1 MASGRGVAGVPQPLR
16 YRHAGT
22 VQAVLERAIG
32 LHLQAGPTV
41 FEQRFVRRAEP
52 ALLHCLLQ
60 LLSDPH
66 PLMGIGIAVQAQQ
79 LFALGKAQLA
89 HRLGQ
94 LWIIAG
100 RQDPCPANR
109 DQLPAGSPAV
119 VGSGAGRLA

>member
-1 MASGRGVAGVPQPLR
+1 MH
-16 YRHAGT
+16 RHAGT

-32 LHLQAGPTV
+32 LRLQAGPTV
-41 FEQRFVRRAEP
+41 FEQRFVRSADP

-94 LWIIAG
+94 PWIIAG
-100 RQDPCPANR
+100 RQDPCPAYR
-109 DQLPAGSPAV
+109 DQLPAASPAV
-119 VGSGAGRLA
+119 VGSEAGRAA

>member
-1 MASGRGVAGVPQPLR
+1 MVVAGVPQPLWH
-16 YRHAGT
+16 RHAGT

-32 LHLQAGPTV
+32 LRIQAGPSV
-41 FEQRFVRRAEP
+41 FEQLFFRSAEP
-52 ALLHCLLQ
+52 SLVHCLVQ
-60 LLSDPH
+60 RLSDPA
-66 PLMGIGIAVQAQQ
+66 PLMVIGIAVQAQQ
-79 LFALGKAQLA
+79 LFALGKAQFT